1 MLPKTEYKKI
11 AITGATGF
19 LGKYLVKHLILCGYD
34 VLVLARE
41 EEHPETCYDIPV
53 NYVLTDYSVASL
65 EAVLKDRD
73 VVIHLVGQ
81 TLQRDSNPLMISQFF
96 KVNVGILENI
106 VLAGRNSGL
115 KAVYQMSS
123 NNVYSPANTMPWDES
138 QIPVPSSVYG
148 LSKQMA
154 EALGAY
160 ISSVTDIKV
169 VSLRLARL
177 FGYGERDTVVF
188 TKYMKLAIK
197 KQQLEV
203 WGTGSTSI
211 EYLYVR
217 DVVDAIETA
226 VRTDIPAGAYNVG
239 CGKSFSVLE
248 IAETINREA
257 GNDGNL
263 FIDST
268 KPEGNYHILMDSSK
282 FQNATNWKSKW
293 SLDDAVKEMISLYQN
308 EKNER

>member
-1 MLPKTEYKKI
+1 MLPKTEYIKI

-19 LGKYLVKHLILCGYD
+19 LGKYLVKYFLSCGYD

-41 EEHPETCYDIPV
+41 EEHPENCYDFPV
-53 NYVLTDYSVASL
+53 DYKLTDYSVPSL
-65 EAVLKDRD
+65 EKAIKDRQA
-73 VVIHLVGQ
+73 VIHLVGQ
-81 TLQRDSNPLMISQFF
+81 TLQRDSNPLMISRFF
-96 KVNVGILENI
+96 RVNVGVLENL
-106 VLAGRNSGL
+106 VLAGRNTGL
-115 KAVYQMSS
+115 KAVFQMSS
-123 NNVYSPANTMPWDES
+123 NNVYSSANTMPWDEM
-138 QIPVPSSVYG
+138 QIPVPSSIYG

-154 EALGAY
+154 EAFGAY

-217 DVVDAIETA
+217 DVVDAIENA
-226 VRTDIPAGAYNVG
+226 VRSDIPAGVYNVG
-239 CGKSFSVLE
+239 YGKSFSVLE
-248 IAETINREA
+248 IAETINREL
-257 GNDGNL
+257 GNEGNL
-263 FIDST
+263 FVDGT

-282 FQNATNWKSKW
+282 FIKATNWEPKW
-293 SLDDAVKEMISLYQN
+293 SLENAVKEMISLYQN
-308 EKNER
+308 EQ